1 LGKDTMD
8 DRRRVAAVLEELA
21 MLAELAGE
29 NPFKVRA
36 MANAARTVQRFSGDL
51 AETAARGELTSLPG
65 IGKGIAAVISETLDR
80 GEPAQLLE
88 LRGKLPA
95 SLPELLSLPG
105 LGPKRARA
113 LWQDLG
119 ITSPGELEYACRENR
134 LVSLAGFGPA
144 TQKKLLD
151 AIEFRHSAARQHHLS
166 EGWVASE
173 DVVAALRRGFPKSEI
188 AVAGEARRFCEV
200 ITGVCVVCAD
210 IAAASIE
217 KVLKKVLQDV
227 RTGGENAV
235 TGRHALGVPVRVVC
249 TPKSGF
255 GVTLLWETG
264 SASHLERLAALAAGA
279 GVRLEGGRLLDA
291 SGKTVECGEEEE
303 AYRTLGLPWIAPE
316 LREGDGEIEAAA
328 RGDLPAL
335 VEQADLL
342 GAVHAHTTDSDG
354 TATLAEMAAAATAM
368 GWSLLGIADHSAVA
382 AYANGLDAERLL
394 AQGREIAAHNARGGT
409 PLLLRGLEA
418 DILADGTLDLPEG
431 VPLDFV
437 VASVHSSFRQGAEA
451 QTARLVRAV
460 SRGRGTILGHPT
472 GRLLLAR
479 EGYPADLEAVLQAAA
494 KSGAAVE
501 INAHPF
507 RLDLDWR
514 WVRRAVALGV
524 PLSIGPDAHEPAGLA
539 DVRWGV
545 GIARKGWATANDVLN
560 AKPWPWWS

>member
-1 LGKDTMD
+1 
-8 DRRRVAAVLEELA
+8 
-21 MLAELAGE
+21 MLTELAGE

-51 AETAARGELTSLPG
+51 GETAARGELTNLSG
-65 IGKGIAAVISETLDR
+65 IGKGIAAVITETLNR

-88 LRGKLPA
+88 MRGKLPA
-95 SLPELLSLPG
+95 GLPELLSLPG
-105 LGPKRARA
+105 LGPKRVRT

-134 LVSLAGFGPA
+134 LVSLPGFGPA

-151 AIEFRHSAARQHHLS
+151 AIEFRHGAARQHHLS
-166 EGWVASE
+166 EGWAAAG
-173 DVVAALRRGFPKSEI
+173 DVVAALRRAFPKSEI

-200 ITGVCVVCAD
+200 ITEACVVCAG
-210 IAAASIE
+210 IE
-217 KVLKKVLQDV
+217 VGTIENVLKKILQEV
-227 RTGGENAV
+227 RAGPKNAA
-235 TGRHALGVPVRVVC
+235 TGRHASGLPVRVAC
-249 TPKSGF
+249 TPTSSF

-264 SASHLERLAALAAGA
+264 SASHLEQLAARAAGS

-291 SGKTVECGEEEE
+291 AGKAVACSDEGE
-303 AYRTLGLPWIAPE
+303 AYHTLGLPWIAPE

-328 RGDLPAL
+328 RGALPTL

-342 GAVHAHTTDSDG
+342 GAVHVHTTDSDG

-382 AYANGLDAERLL
+382 TYANGLDTERLR
-394 AQGREIAAHNARGGT
+394 AQGEEIAAHNARGGT

-418 DILADGTLDLPEG
+418 DILADGTLDLPAG

-437 VASVHSSFRQGAEA
+437 VASVHSSFRQGADA
-451 QTARLVRAV
+451 QTARLARALA
-460 SRGRGTILGHPT
+460 RGHGTILGHPT

-479 EGYPADLEAVLQAAA
+479 EGYAVDMEAVLQAAA

-501 INAHPF
+501 INSHPF

-545 GIARKGWATANDVLN
+545 GIARKGWAAASDVLN
-560 AKPWPWWS
+560 TKPWPWWP